1 MSSNPRIGFV
11 SLGCPKALVDTERI
25 LSQLQ
30 AEGYSTASDYQGS
43 DLVVVNTCGFLDSAR
58 EESLEAIGEALTE
71 NGQVVVTGCLGTE
84 AELIRAAHPN
94 VLAITGPHQYEA
106 VVSAIH
112 EILPPPHD
120 PFMNLQ
126 NIMRI

>member
-1 MSSNPRIGFV
+1 M
-11 SLGCPKALVDTERI
+11 
-25 LSQLQ
+25 
-30 AEGYSTASDYQGS
+30 
-43 DLVVVNTCGFLDSAR
+43 
-58 EESLEAIGEALTE
+58 EAIGEALTE

-120 PFMNLQ
+120 PFMNLIPPQ
-126 NIMRI
+126 GIKLTPKHYAYLT